1 MHIIMFVA
9 DVPDV
14 SGAFFSDLRLA
25 REFQSRGHV
34 VTLVSTGRLKSYAG
48 GTYQGFRW
56 KPYQSAGRELD
67 QSQLWMAP
75 HYPAAPLIRKLNGG
89 FRRPILFTLHFAGAP
104 EMFQAPAQVSW
115 KEAFW

>member
-1 MHIIMFVA
+1 MFVA

-14 SGAFFSDLRLA
+14 SGAFFSDLRMA
-25 REFQSRGHV
+25 RELQRRGHSIF
-34 VTLVSTGRLKSYAG
+34 LVCTGPVKTFSG
-48 GTYQGFRW
+48 GVYQGFRW

-75 HYPAAPLIRKLNGG
+75 HFPAAPIIRKLNGG
-89 FRRPILFTLHFAGAP
+89 YRRPILFTLHFAGAP
-104 EMFQAPAQVSW
+104 EMFASPVPVTW